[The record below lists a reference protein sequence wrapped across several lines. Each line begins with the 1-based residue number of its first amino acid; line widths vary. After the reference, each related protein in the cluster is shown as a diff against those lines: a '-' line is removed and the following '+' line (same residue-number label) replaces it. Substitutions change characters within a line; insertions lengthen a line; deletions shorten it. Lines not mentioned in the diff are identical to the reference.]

1 MVDVPLFVNA
11 VEVDLER
18 SAVIAGWILSALTAA
33 MAVASYVGGRLTER
47 SWYGPP
53 IVVGLALATS
63 AYVVMGLTWDGTSSY
78 PALALQ
84 LGLLGAGIG
93 LTFAPTNAA
102 VVDRAD
108 PAKRGT
114 AAATVMVVRLLGL
127 SVGLSALTAWGLA
140 RFNALR
146 GDIELPSLTDPGFD
160 EALRAASAELTSNA
174 IADTFVATGV
184 VLAIGLLLTVVLQ
197 RRPHPADPSPPPV
210 DTPQEPIVTD
220 PTDDNSVF
228 DQPPTND
235 LVAEDG
241 VADSDTVDDHN
252 SAAAPSSP
260 EPGRSD
266 ASWILRHLGLLVGLG
281 AAALLIVVALAAV
294 MFVQLQQTRSDLDDT
309 RADLER
315 VEAGA
320 ALFAS
325 QVTGFQEQLTE
336 LSPTISA
343 GLDEAVT
350 GLEQFGTS
358 TLEFFVAIDE
368 NVEIGTEVTIDR
380 TIAVP
385 INTTLPINE
394 SFDTTIEIDGP
405 FGTSIPLNVTVPVD
419 IDVPIDLTVDIPIN
433 ETIPID
439 AEIPVKIDVPISVDV
454 SETELATLTDSLAK
468 GLASF
473 RDVLA
478 GLGGS

>member
-1 MVDVPLFVNA
+1 
-11 VEVDLER
+11 
-18 SAVIAGWILSALTAA
+18 
-33 MAVASYVGGRLTER
+33 
-47 SWYGPP
+47 
-53 IVVGLALATS
+53 
-63 AYVVMGLTWDGTSSY
+63 
-78 PALALQ
+78 
-84 LGLLGAGIG
+84 
-93 LTFAPTNAA
+93 
-102 VVDRAD
+102 
-108 PAKRGT
+108 
-114 AAATVMVVRLLGL
+114 
-127 SVGLSALTAWGLA
+127 
-140 RFNALR
+140 
-146 GDIELPSLTDPGFD
+146 
-160 EALRAASAELTSNA
+160 
-174 IADTFVATGV
+174 
-184 VLAIGLLLTVVLQ
+184 
-197 RRPHPADPSPPPV
+197 
-210 DTPQEPIVTD
+210 
-220 PTDDNSVF
+220 VF